1 MSKRDFSRILTL
13 ASVGTYCCTG
23 SFYSGL
29 SFPWRNQRKF
39 SDQCEDLSRNA
50 IWWSILA
57 QFNVSFDTNNFS
69 RDSLS
74 SNKGA
79 MDAYCE
85 KLVWNATNVLGPSS
99 SMKLARQF
107 MRTYGLSK
115 QKPAS
120 FLIEFLLS
128 PCVNGEERELHPDD
142 FRRDLSETE
151 KAARDCLI
159 LLPGLSRTMV
169 LRKCVM
175 ALEKD
180 VRCSKDY
187 DRQALAL
194 NLYRECLD
202 SLQTIMKVNDGRAKA
217 HHQETLRIERR
228 QQALVII
235 SSTFDNFSDDL
246 KPDYSKMFDPLPK
259 DVAARIV
266 ESRKCNIMGTNLS
279 PTASSSF
286 DPLAPFDPVLE
297 DMNGSE
303 SITTLL
309 APLCRLLL
317 LPDGYLHAR
326 ALIARFEKLRK
337 SGTALPS
344 YESSVELV
352 VKKLKACQDKADFG
366 RWCSLQYP
374 AGSTEQLKCL
384 DMAYSNATQ
393 ASEQAEASKDAEEER
408 IALERVKR
416 IDAARAGLSD
426 NLLVRSVLD
435 SHGSTAESVKRLYRT
450 VADKV
455 HERAQVEDNY
465 CPETLVQF
473 LLVEGSRI
481 AALAYLDDED
491 GFTTHHFRLLAL
503 IVHDACRDLSKR
515 YSHVN
520 VGRCARM
527 LTRQWLVH
535 GDEFELS
542 NLRDVDDDDD
552 DDNDE
557 APSESKIDE
566 DSSDFVMDIGT
577 MVEQTWADNEARAEG
592 GQSTSSGGE
601 SSAIKPLSS
610 RRELADH
617 LCSRVALRIA
627 FLICFAEDYHSS
639 RKSASPAKDDENV
652 ENKSSKR
659 ARRKKMTEV
668 KPRQKSNCFEGD
680 LALQHARDLLAI
692 VFARQGS
699 TFESTCDLFDDSLS
713 RDMSVLSSVPE
724 DAVKETGSKSK
735 ALSFAMRHR
744 ALRVATILCP
754 QEVIARVVVEEMY
767 FNDVRDD
774 NLNKCAFGS
783 YLAKEIESMGL
794 TLPHSDLAQI
804 SSMHFP
810 SFARTLW
817 RNHAAMCSSNHA
829 LRGRLHLLLL
839 ELCVAHHE
847 VEWELFN
854 HLFEELQ
861 RLELPRSLLIA
872 CEIAVQSKALE
883 MAATQD
889 QMQVIRT
896 VETATFKLLELTTN
910 ELRSSVIA
918 GTEVDASQCERTLY
932 RLISIVNV
940 EHLHP
945 DPSSFVQKLVEAS
958 VTFSQQGRD
967 CESKAFNDA
976 ALRICA
982 HLSDFTVIKKISS
995 AVPTILVGGR
1005 HPVLESFESSAFS
1018 DSICSFETSVA
1029 EHGA

>member
-1 MSKRDFSRILTL
+1 MSKRDFPRILTL

-23 SFYSGL
+23 SFFSGS
-29 SFPWRNQRKF
+29 SFPWRKQRKF

-50 IWWSILA
+50 IWWRILA

-74 SNKGA
+74 SSKEA

-85 KLVWNATNVLGPSS
+85 KLVWNATSVLGPSS
-99 SMKLARQF
+99 SMKLARKF

-120 FLIEFLLS
+120 FMIEYLLS
-128 PCVNGEERELHPDD
+128 PCVNSEEQPDD
-142 FRRDLSETE
+142 IRRDLSNTE
-151 KAARDCLI
+151 KATRDCLI

-175 ALEKD
+175 TLEKD
-180 VRCSKDY
+180 ARCSKDY
-187 DRQALAL
+187 DRQTLAL

-217 HHQETLRIERR
+217 HQLETNRIERR

-266 ESRKCNIMGTNLS
+266 ENRKCNILGVNLS
-279 PTASSSF
+279 PTSTSF
-286 DPLAPFDPVLE
+286 DPLAPFDRVLE

-337 SGTALPS
+337 SGAALPS
-344 YESSVELV
+344 YESSVEHAM
-352 VKKLKACQDKADFG
+352 KKLKACQDKADFG

-374 AGSTEQLKCL
+374 AGSAEQLKCL

-408 IALERVKR
+408 IALVRVKR

-435 SHGSTAESVKRLYRT
+435 SHGSTAESVKALYRT

-455 HERAQVEDNY
+455 HERAQTEENY
-465 CPETLVQF
+465 CPETLVHY
-473 LLVEGSRI
+473 LLVEGSHI

-520 VGRCARM
+520 VGKCARL
-527 LTRQWLVH
+527 LTRQWLIH

-542 NLRDVDDDDD
+542 NLRDVDDDDE
-552 DDNDE
+552 DE
-557 APSESKIDE
+557 APAENKNDGE

-577 MVEQTWADNEARAEG
+577 MVEQTWADNESRTEG
-592 GQSTSSGGE
+592 GQGTSSGGE

-639 RKSASPAKDDENV
+639 RKSLSPVKDDENV
-652 ENKSSKR
+652 ENNSSRR

-680 LALQHARDLLAI
+680 LALQHARELLAI

-699 TFESTCDLFDDSLS
+699 TVESTCDLFDDSLS
-713 RDMSVLSSVPE
+713 HDMSVLSSVPE

-767 FNDVRDD
+767 FNDAGDD
-774 NLNKCAFGS
+774 FLNKCAFGS

-804 SSMHFP
+804 SAMHFP

-817 RNHAAMCSSNHA
+817 RNHAAMCSSNPA

-839 ELCVAHHE
+839 ELCVAHHD

-872 CEIAVQSKALE
+872 CEIAVQSKALD
-883 MAATQD
+883 MAASQD

-896 VETATFKLLELTTN
+896 VEAATSKLLELTTN
-910 ELRSSVIA
+910 ELRSSLVA
-918 GTEVDASQCERTLY
+918 GIEVDASQCERILY
-932 RLISIVNV
+932 RLISVVNA

-967 CESKAFNDA
+967 GESKAFNDA
-976 ALRICA
+976 ALRVCA
-982 HLSDFTVIKKISS
+982 HLSDSTIAEKISS
-995 AVPTILVGGR
+995 AVPSIVVEER
-1005 HPVLESFESSAFS
+1005 HHVRESFEPSAFS

-1029 EHGA
+1029 ERRA